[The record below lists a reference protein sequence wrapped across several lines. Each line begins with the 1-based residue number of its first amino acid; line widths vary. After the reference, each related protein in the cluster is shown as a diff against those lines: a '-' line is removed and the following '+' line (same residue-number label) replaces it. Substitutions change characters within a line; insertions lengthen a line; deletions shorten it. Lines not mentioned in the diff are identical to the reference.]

1 MSVVHKLFE
10 YTAVYRAWQAPFAE
24 RKFAPIRRLNDLS
37 RVRRVLDVGCGP
49 GTNTHWFA
57 SADYVG
63 IDVNPAYIADAR
75 RRTGRTFIVADVTT
89 YVVDPSERFDFIF
102 LNSLLHHIDEESVR
116 RLLAHLATLLTDD
129 GHVHILDL
137 VRPDP
142 PTIARFLADWDRGD
156 HPRPLAEW
164 TSLFTQAFEPVCL
177 EPYPLDGLGVT
188 LWNMV
193 YFKGRRPPAL

>member
-1 MSVVHKLFE
+1 MSVIHRLFE

-24 RKFAPIRRLNDLS
+24 RKFAPVRRHNDLS

-57 SADYVG
+57 ANDYLG
-63 IDVNPAYIADAR
+63 IDINPDYIADAQ
-75 RRTGRTFIVADVTT
+75 RRTGRDFIVADVTT
-89 YVVDPSERFDFIF
+89 YVVDPSERYDFIF
-102 LNSLLHHIDEESVR
+102 LNSLLHHIDTASVR

-137 VRPDP
+137 ILP
-142 PTIARFLADWDRGD
+142 PQPSIGRVLALADRGD

-164 TSLFTQAFEPVCL
+164 QEIFAQPFEPTLV
-177 EPYPLDGLGVT
+177 EPYPLGGLGLT
-188 LWNMV
+188 LWNML
-193 YFKGRRPPAL
+193 YFKGRRRP